1 MICGTIELGV
11 YACSKLWFFNVL
23 DVIMFG
29 YCSDS
34 SVPDLSLSLLLSY
47 ERKGYRTVT
56 IFDANRVSGGKE
68 KTVRIFPRNKG
79 DTCSLS
85 PLH

>member
-47 ERKGYRTVT
+47 ERKGYRT
-56 IFDANRVSGGKE
+56 ILDANRVSGGKE

>member
-1 MICGTIELGV
+1 MICGTIELGM

-34 SVPDLSLSLLLSY
+34 SVPDLSLRLLLSY
-47 ERKGYRTVT
+47 ERKGYRT
-56 IFDANRVSGGKE
+56 ILDANRVNGGKE

-79 DTCSLS
+79 DTCFLS